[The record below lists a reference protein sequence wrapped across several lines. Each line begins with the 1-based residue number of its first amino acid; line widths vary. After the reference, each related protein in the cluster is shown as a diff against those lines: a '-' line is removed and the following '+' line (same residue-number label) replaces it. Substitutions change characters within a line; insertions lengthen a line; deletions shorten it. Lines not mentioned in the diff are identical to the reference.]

1 MPPCPAPDTCW
12 LYLIRHGATD
22 NNLARPPRLQGRRT
36 DPGLSDEGRVQAEL
50 TAAALADVDV
60 QLVCASPL
68 LRARQTAQTI
78 ADGHGLSV
86 EVVEDLIEVDVG
98 DWEGRPWDEIERTDA
113 EAYRRFMADAS
124 IHPYQGG
131 ENISTVLDRV
141 RPAMQR
147 LMAEN
152 LGRIVAAVCHN
163 IVNRAYLCDLLG
175 LPLAK
180 YRSIPQDNCG
190 INLLR
195 YRNGRVKLVT
205 INWIGHL
212 DQAR

>member
-1 MPPCPAPDTCW
+1 
-12 LYLIRHGATD
+12 
-22 NNLARPPRLQGRRT
+22 
-36 DPGLSDEGRVQAEL
+36 
-50 TAAALADVDV
+50 
-60 QLVCASPL
+60 
-68 LRARQTAQTI
+68 
-78 ADGHGLSV
+78 
-86 EVVEDLIEVDVG
+86 
-98 DWEGRPWDEIERTDA
+98 
-113 EAYRRFMADAS
+113 MADAS

-190 INLLR
+190 VNLLR